1 MRFKGRITQW
11 KDDKGFGFIAPAEGG
26 AQVFVHIKDLQRRA
40 RRPEV
45 GDVVTYESVRA
56 SDGRVRATQVVFSGE
71 RPREA
76 KPAATNTTVTVFAGL
91 FLLAVLGLA
100 VVGRLS
106 FLVLAI
112 YLVASLVA
120 FGAYAWDKAS
130 AQAGRWRT
138 TESTL
143 LLMGLVGGWP
153 GAAFAQQAFRHKSRK
168 TSFQMNFWFTVI
180 VNCAALGYM
189 VYDGVEGSSQSWL
202 FGR

>member
-26 AQVFVHIKDLQRRA
+26 AQVFVHIKDLQRRD
-40 RRPEV
+40 RRPAV
-45 GDVVTYESVRA
+45 GDVVTYESTRG
-56 SDGRVRATQVVFSGE
+56 SDGRVRATRVVFSGE
-71 RPREA
+71 RPRES
-76 KPAATNTTVTVFAGL
+76 KPATANAAVTVFAGL
-91 FLLAVLGLA
+91 FLLAVLGLE
-100 VVGRLS
+100 VMGRLKIM
-106 FLVLAI
+106 LLAI

-138 TESTL
+138 TENTL

-153 GAAFAQQAFRHKSRK
+153 GAAFAQQVFRHKSRK
-168 TSFQMNFWFTVI
+168 ASFQSSFWLTVI

-189 VYDGVEGSSQSWL
+189 VYDGAEGASQSWL
-202 FGR
+202 LGR